1 MMIMV
6 VPYLKHSIKN
16 IVRSTSF
23 VIALGLFIYHGGW
36 PCDLCQGQSI
46 QGQSQ
51 KKLAFRPRPRITI
64 PGTYTVYWRVCVCVC
79 VCVCI
84 RHVCVGTPVNPAKR
98 MRPPRR
104 RRGRGANLHRT
115 KEPCIGWAPGSPT
128 RTSADRSP
136 SPLESSLQAD
146 SVVDAGVPRCRD
158 LCGVGDAA
166 WPAWHGSDCRVRHR
180 KRKCAKNCNK

>member
-1 MMIMV
+1 M
-6 VPYLKHSIKN
+6 
-16 IVRSTSF
+16 
-23 VIALGLFIYHGGW
+23 
-36 PCDLCQGQSI
+36 
-46 QGQSQ
+46 
-51 KKLAFRPRPRITI
+51 PRPEHSRPEPKNWPSGQDQGLPSLEHIRSI
-64 PGTYTVYWRVCVCVC
+64 GVSVCVCVS
-79 VCVCI
+79 I

-115 KEPCIGWAPGSPT
+115 KEPCIGWGPGSPT

-146 SVVDAGVPRCRD
+146 SVVDAGVPRCKD

>member
-1 MMIMV
+1 MADGLVIYAKARAFKARAKKNW
-6 VPYLKHSIKN
+6 PSGQDQGLPSLEHIRSIG
-16 IVRSTSF
+16 VS
-23 VIALGLFIYHGGW
+23 
-36 PCDLCQGQSI
+36 
-46 QGQSQ
+46 
-51 KKLAFRPRPRITI
+51 
-64 PGTYTVYWRVCVCVC
+64 VCVC

-166 WPAWHGSDCRVRHR
+166 
-180 KRKCAKNCNK
+180 

>member
-1 MMIMV
+1 M
-6 VPYLKHSIKN
+6 
-16 IVRSTSF
+16 
-23 VIALGLFIYHGGW
+23 
-36 PCDLCQGQSI
+36 
-46 QGQSQ
+46 
-51 KKLAFRPRPRITI
+51 PRPEHSRPEPKNGLQAKTKDYHPWNIY
-64 PGTYTVYWRVCVCVC
+64 GLLACLCVCVC
-79 VCVCI
+79 VCVYPPC
-84 RHVCVGTPVNPAKR
+84 VCWHTGKPCKR

-115 KEPCIGWAPGSPT
+115 KEPCIGWGPGSPT

-158 LCGVGDAA
+158 LCGGDAA